1 MRIAGLD
8 VSTSRIGYAAP
19 DGRLFSITARA
30 GASDPARRL
39 YELIRDF
46 ETTLYRYPPRP
57 DLVVIEGYS
66 LASPGRLALIRLGEI
81 GGVVRLRL
89 FEREIS
95 YVEVPP
101 SSLKRFA
108 VGAGNATKEPM
119 LRRAIELG
127 ARLHGS
133 TNDDEADAFHLRR
146 MGRAAHGLEGPLVDH
161 EIDAIANAGVV
172 W

>member
-19 DGRLFSITARA
+19 DGRLFSISARA
-30 GASDPARRL
+30 GAEDPARRL

-46 ETTLYRYPPRP
+46 ETILYRYPPRP
-57 DLVVIEGYS
+57 ELIVIEGYS
-66 LASPGRLALIRLGEI
+66 LASPGRIALIRLGEI

-101 SSLKRFA
+101 TSLKRFA
-108 VGAGNATKEPM
+108 TGSGSADKPKMIRAAVERGAH
-119 LRRAIELG
+119 
-127 ARLHGS
+127 LHGIN
-133 TNDDEADAFHLRR
+133 NDDEADAFHLRR
-146 MGRAAHGLEGPLVDH
+146 MGRAAHSLEGPLEEH
-161 EIDAIANAGVV
+161 EVDAIANAGVA

>member
-8 VSTSRIGYAAP
+8 VSTKRIGYAAP
-19 DGRLFSITARA
+19 DGRLFSISARA
-30 GASDPARRL
+30 GAEDPSRRL

-46 ETTLYRYPPRP
+46 ETILYRYPPRP
-57 DLVVIEGYS
+57 ELVVVEGYS

-89 FEREIS
+89 FEREIP

-108 VGAGNATKEPM
+108 TGRGDATKEQM
-119 LRRAIELG
+119 IRRAIDQG
-127 ARLHGS
+127 AHLHGE
-133 TNDDEADAFHLRR
+133 NDDEADAFHLRR
-146 MGRAAHGLEGPLVDH
+146 MGRAAHALESPLVDH
-161 EIDAIANAGVV
+161 EIDAVANCGVA

>member
-1 MRIAGLD
+1 VKIAGLD

-39 YELIRDF
+39 YELIRNL
-46 ETTLYRYPPRP
+46 ETILAHYPPRP
-57 DLVVIEGYS
+57 DLFVIEGYS

-81 GGVVRLRL
+81 GGVIRLRL
-89 FEREIS
+89 FEREIP
-95 YVEVPP
+95 YVEIPP

-108 VGAGNATKEPM
+108 TGHGNATKEQM
-119 LRRAIELG
+119 IRRAIELG
-127 ARLHGS
+127 AHLHGS
-133 TNDDEADAFHLRR
+133 DNDDEADAYHLRR
-146 MGRAAHGLEGPLVDH
+146 MGRAANCLEGQLVDH
-161 EIDAIANAGVV
+161 ELDAISNAGVA